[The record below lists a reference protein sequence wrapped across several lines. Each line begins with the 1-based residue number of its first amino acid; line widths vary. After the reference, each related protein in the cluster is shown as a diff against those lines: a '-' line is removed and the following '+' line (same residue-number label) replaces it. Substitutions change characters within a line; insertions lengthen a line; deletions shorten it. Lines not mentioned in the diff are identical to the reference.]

1 MNADELILE
10 LINKRFKGV
19 LTGIRERTI
28 MNYFKQVFINAR
40 RGGKTAEQKIQEYGM
55 FSGYYPR
62 DEKLQAWHQNQL
74 IDVSD
79 NRRNNMSETLPTKKE
94 NVLKTIEKYP
104 ESKKYFTKLFPEWFS
119 EGFVSGDLFFE
130 IARYCQDHNLSLNE
144 RKDFERN
151 LISHSINICN
161 LDATEYTYL
170 LGHLKNSHEYG
181 LFNLSTGYQFHRDAI
196 YIRKLSVGIMIPRE
210 TLTGLIKIRDGG
222 GK

>member
-79 NRRNNMSETLPTKKE
+79 NRRNNMSETLPTKRM
-94 NVLKTIEKYP
+94 Y
-104 ESKKYFTKLFPEWFS
+104 
-119 EGFVSGDLFFE
+119 
-130 IARYCQDHNLSLNE
+130 
-144 RKDFERN
+144 
-151 LISHSINICN
+151 
-161 LDATEYTYL
+161 
-170 LGHLKNSHEYG
+170 
-181 LFNLSTGYQFHRDAI
+181 
-196 YIRKLSVGIMIPRE
+196 
-210 TLTGLIKIRDGG
+210 
-222 GK
+222 